1 MSYRAASYSGIRTIR
16 WKIEFYSMDLD
27 ATQIIRVRVILH
39 RGIRTIT
46 TRVRVVHAFTTKV
59 VNPELSFSCL
69 ARIDSNKLDHD
80 NVVLRPRPRSPRRA
94 ASPPATADGAGQS
107 PPPRRRDVPRIP
119 D

>member
-1 MSYRAASYSGIRTIR
+1 
-16 WKIEFYSMDLD
+16 MDLD

-107 PPPRRRDVPRIP
+107 PPPADGMFPVYQIDFTAVASGKRIASTKRRVRW
-119 D
+119 

>member
-80 NVVLRPRPRSPRRA
+80 SVSSSCVCPSVFLSSPREER
-94 ASPPATADGAGQS
+94 TGG
-107 PPPRRRDVPRIP
+107 
-119 D
+119 